1 MALKDDLLGRESY
14 YLAEIRSLKRILDET
29 GEEYPV
35 LCFVDEVLRGTN
47 TVERIA
53 ASAQILESLSGRNV
67 ICFAATHDIE
77 LTYILEDDYENYHVN
92 VDDGHINVD
101 NNVSTTVTNTVKT
114 TVTNKPSVSL
124 DEPINVR
131 VTNIP

>member
-1 MALKDDLLGRESY
+1 M
-14 YLAEIRSLKRILDET
+14 
-29 GEEYPV
+29 
-35 LCFVDEVLRGTN
+35 
-47 TVERIA
+47 
-53 ASAQILESLSGRNV
+53 
-67 ICFAATHDIE
+67 
-77 LTYILEDDYENYHVN
+77 N

-114 TVTNKPSVSL
+114 KVTNKPLVSL